1 MPQVSLYNKAGEK
14 SLTWNNNEELSNY
27 IQEKMVPK
35 IEKLEFDVADG
46 FKAKVLLRL
55 PPNMDTSG
63 ETKYPMLVN
72 V

>member
-1 MPQVSLYNKAGEK
+1 MPQVSLYDNNGHEV
-14 SLTWNNNEELSNY
+14 LNWTNNEELARY
-27 IQEKMVPK
+27 LGEKLVPTM
-35 IEKLEFDVADG
+35 EKLEFDIADG

-55 PPNMDTSG
+55 PPNLDTSG